1 MSFKKTLITILV
13 CIHGVIVA
21 NCTEWT
27 IPPLWVLKWFIW
39 SDFFTLVWKSTF
51 FWGPRYLY
59 LFCCL
64 TFVIILKR
72 SPRPMPPMSTSTP
85 VSTTNSEF
93 GSTAFPIF
101 PTEAPNP
108 NRSQSAT
115 IGLYACVGVISILA
129 VTMIL
134 VIFLRRRRFRQ
145 RRRLGENIEEGFG
158 SMQSLLERESNL
170 WTDHIERVINVSIH
184 GRSLCFTS

>member
-21 NCTEWT
+21 DCTEWT

-39 SDFFTLVWKSTF
+39 SDFLHLFEKAL

-85 VSTTNSEF
+85 ASTTNSEF